1 MLRVQDSCDPDVALV
16 CPAEVS
22 GHLVGSP
29 AFKAGEWGDPPLAGS
44 IPVHLRSHVVDV
56 IGGHALPLMCLS
68 EERARRNH
76 YGDAMKKLL
85 VIAVLIALGVVA
97 ARKLRVD

>member
-1 MLRVQDSCDPDVALV
+1 
-16 CPAEVS
+16 VS

-44 IPVHLRSHVVDV
+44 IPVHLRSFPSL
-56 IGGHALPLMCLS
+56 ALWAS
-68 EERARRNH
+68 SRRPRSL
-76 YGDAMKKLL
+76 GWRAMKKLL
-85 VIAVLIALGVVA
+85 VLAILVAIGVFA